1 LNTIIINNLL
11 IDNKSVEPAPPGP
24 NLKPSNGHSMICIIG
39 STYDKVSSGIM
50 QHIFES
56 ISIKNPEVGKQYT
69 SGSLMI
75 YMHDGPLTEFSL
87 EIPEADVLCFVS
99 KHSSAA
105 QKGAITTHATGN
117 WGSDALLGGKPRSL
131 SMSAPLE
138 MLAFLL
144 TSSRAQRGSS
154 EIDVTYEATH
164 HGPLLSKSALFV
176 ELGGNNDVASS
187 DHLHI
192 QMAEAIL
199 ESMDE
204 ARSQEYKKVVIGI
217 SGTHYP
223 SKFSKLAVE
232 KNYAF
237 SHILPKHHAFDEIG
251 GENLSL
257 LRQAAEKTPIKVD
270 SAVIEWKSF
279 NSVSREKIIK
289 ALGEIGLD
297 YERV

>member
-1 LNTIIINNLL
+1 
-11 IDNKSVEPAPPGP
+11 
-24 NLKPSNGHSMICIIG
+24 MICIIG

-50 QHIFES
+50 RHIFES
-56 ISIKNPEVGKQYT
+56 LHIQNPEVGKQYA

-75 YMHDGPLTEFSL
+75 YLSDSPLTEFSL
-87 EIPEADVLCFVS
+87 DIPGADVLCFVS

-117 WGSDALLGGKPRSL
+117 WGRDALLGGKPRSL
-131 SMSAPLE
+131 SVSAPVE
-138 MLAFLL
+138 MLSFLS
-144 TSSRAQRGSS
+144 TSSTMQLSS
-154 EIDVTYEATH
+154 SKIEITYEATH

-176 ELGGNNDVASS
+176 ELGGNSDIASS

-192 QMAEAIL
+192 RMAEAIL
-199 ESMDE
+199 KSMDD
-204 ARSQEYKKVVIGI
+204 ARSQEYTKVVIGI

-237 SHILPKHHAFDEIG
+237 SHILPKHHAFDETG
-251 GENLSL
+251 DENLTV
-257 LRQAAEKTPIKVD
+257 LRQAVEKTPIKVD

-279 NSVSREKIIK
+279 NSASREKIIK